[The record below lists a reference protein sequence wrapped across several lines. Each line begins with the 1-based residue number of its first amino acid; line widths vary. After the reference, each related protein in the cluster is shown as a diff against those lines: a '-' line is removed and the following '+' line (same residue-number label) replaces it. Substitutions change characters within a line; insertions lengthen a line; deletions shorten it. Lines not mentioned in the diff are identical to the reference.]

1 VEVRIIKE
9 CKFEV
14 GEVVNLPD
22 FQAKELIEKGYAVL
36 ALVRSFIVENG
47 KSKHKSEKTV
57 TL

>member
-1 VEVRIIKE
+1 MEVRIIKQ

-36 ALVRSFIVENG
+36 ALVRSFIENAQ
-47 KSKHKSEKTV
+47 SKQKSEKV